1 MRIEVKVAPDRVL
14 RDMFLDL
21 WLMESVGE
29 RLAPAATLAGVLLGF
44 EKLGILSP
52 DRAER
57 LNMIAMRLAVR
68 PRDGH
73 WTPG

>member
-1 MRIEVKVAPDRVL
+1 VRVEVKVAPDRVL
-14 RDMFLDL
+14 RDLFLDL

-29 RLAPAATLAGVLLGF
+29 RLAPATTLAGVLVGF
-44 EKLGILSP
+44 ERLGLLSP

-57 LNMIAMRLAVR
+57 LNVIALRMAVR
-68 PRDGH
+68 PRDGM